1 MGGMNGEKPTVYHH
15 LKTSTVSAKFLKTNQ
30 TSHAWVFGAI
40 AELLDNAMD
49 PDCMAN
55 SVHISLRSL
64 GDEPALI
71 IMDDGNGMDPD
82 CLLKML
88 SFGFSDKTQVEV
100 QGRRSI
106 GHYGNG
112 FKSGS
117 MRIGHDALSFSQSE
131 GIPVRRTSF
140 QYLPGRRA
148 RRPDLPSHAHLGP
161 QRQLGGRR
169 LGSSAGGP

>member
-1 MGGMNGEKPTVYHH
+1 MGARMNGEKPTVYHH

-82 CLLKML
+82 CLLKVRVLPSL
-88 SFGFSDKTQVEV
+88 SLWGERLNVPTTIRDPRSTTL
-100 QGRRSI
+100 GRRVQRSAP
-106 GHYGNG
+106 
-112 FKSGS
+112 SS
-117 MRIGHDALSFSQSE
+117 
-131 GIPVRRTSF
+131 
-140 QYLPGRRA
+140 LPT
-148 RRPDLPSHAHLGP
+148 PSYTL
-161 QRQLGGRR
+161 R
-169 LGSSAGGP
+169 

>member
-82 CLLKML
+82 CLLKVRVLPSL
-88 SFGFSDKTQVEV
+88 SLWGESPDDDSRSTQHHAWA
-100 QGRRSI
+100 QGSALRAVLPPPAPPPFADAPPPLSLSL
-106 GHYGNG
+106 GAET
-112 FKSGS
+112 FP
-117 MRIGHDALSFSQSE
+117 DAL
-131 GIPVRRTSF
+131 
-140 QYLPGRRA
+140 L
-148 RRPDLPSHAHLGP
+148 
-161 QRQLGGRR
+161 R
-169 LGSSAGGP
+169 L

>member
-82 CLLKML
+82 CLLKVRVLPFMI
-88 SFGFSDKTQVEV
+88 GTP
-100 QGRRSI
+100 SI
-106 GHYGNG
+106 
-112 FKSGS
+112 
-117 MRIGHDALSFSQSE
+117 M
-131 GIPVRRTSF
+131 
-140 QYLPGRRA
+140 
-148 RRPDLPSHAHLGP
+148 
-161 QRQLGGRR
+161 
-169 LGSSAGGP
+169 